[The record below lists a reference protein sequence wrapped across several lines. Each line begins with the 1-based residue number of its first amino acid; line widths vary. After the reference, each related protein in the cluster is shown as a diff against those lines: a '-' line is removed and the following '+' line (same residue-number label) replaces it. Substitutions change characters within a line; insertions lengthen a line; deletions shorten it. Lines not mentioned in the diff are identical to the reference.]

1 MHCRERRGERHRADA
16 ARNRAR
22 GEKKNA
28 PGVPVFGDLQ
38 VLDPPAERAVHPIGK
53 KPDARHGGEAQLQTD
68 ARTGGGIEKEQQGK
82 RLQALE
88 SRDGEKWRKLMGY
101 IATALTSG
109 AVTLLLSRLIV

>member
-1 MHCRERRGERHRADA
+1 MDTPLSRGEHEEFARRIADQEW
-16 ARNRAR
+16 RQDKRLELLEENVR
-22 GEKKNA
+22 E
-28 PGVPVFGDLQ
+28 
-38 VLDPPAERAVHPIGK
+38 IGALTVSVQK
-53 KPDARHGGEAQLQTD
+53 LAQSLELMVKEQ
-68 ARTGGGIEKEQQGK
+68 EQQGK

>member
-1 MHCRERRGERHRADA
+1 MDEPISRAEHEEFARRIDAQEKRQDRRLELLEENVRE
-16 ARNRAR
+16 
-22 GEKKNA
+22 
-28 PGVPVFGDLQ
+28 
-38 VLDPPAERAVHPIGK
+38 IGALTVSVQK
-53 KPDARHGGEAQLQTD
+53 LAQSLELMVKEQ
-68 ARTGGGIEKEQQGK
+68 EQQGK